1 MLTDDFWIQ
10 PAKGFTDRSRGRTEE
25 EIARIEAGI
34 GFRLPSLYRDLMKI
48 QNGGYLRRRAYP
60 YADGVRELF
69 YNGAVL
75 DPIFEGSVVTVLQDL
90 GEFMEEEEL
99 EQLSPTEFNYLDR
112 LVIASTMYGHSYM
125 CFDYGWQQEAVR
137 AEPEVCFFD
146 LEGDNGFEEYLRVE
160 SFEKLVSRLVYYGY
174 ESTSF
179 YVGVTSSLPLEALVP
194 VLGNQWGVEFEAN
207 TTDRYGWF
215 NFDRWFSGD
224 LPLTPKLSL
233 HIVVS
238 PNQHRSGTYLF
249 QNHTDKAF
257 VIELVPVYQDDTS
270 ENNPAEPIW
279 AINTLV
285 RSLNSKDAS
294 ATLLLAPFVQS

>member
-25 EIARIEAGI
+25 EIAQIETDI
-34 GFRLPSLYRDLMKI
+34 GFRFPSLYRDLMKI

-60 YADGVRELF
+60 YEDGVRELF
-69 YNGAVL
+69 YNGAKL
-75 DPIFEGSVVTVLQDL
+75 NPIFEGSVVTVLQDL

-99 EQLSPTEFNYLDR
+99 EQLSPTEFNHLDR

-137 AEPEVCFFD
+137 SEPEVCFFD
-146 LEGDNGFEEYLRVE
+146 LESGDGFEEYLRVE
-160 SFEKLVSRLVYYGY
+160 SFEKLVSQLVYYGY

-179 YVGVTSSLPLEALVP
+179 YVVVTSSLSLQELVNR
-194 VLGNQWGVEFEAN
+194 LSTQWNVEFEAN

-215 NFDRWFSGD
+215 NFDEWFSGD
-224 LPLTPKLSL
+224 LPLTTDMSL

-249 QNHTDKAF
+249 QHHTDKAF
-257 VIELVPVYQDDTS
+257 VIELIPVYKDDAS
-270 ENNPAEPIW
+270 ENNPAKPIW

-285 RSLNSKDAS
+285 RSLNAKDVT
-294 ATLLLAPFVQS
+294 ATLLLAPFVLS